1 MILISKQKRLRSEEQ
16 KYENSRMYAIPNQD
30 MRNVLIINRID
41 RCTISLTC
49 PDRDSQEGNGD
60 DRIFYPVVG
69 NRSNI
74 VRQKGKIEK
83 EKK

>member
-1 MILISKQKRLRSEEQ
+1 
-16 KYENSRMYAIPNQD
+16 MYVIPNQD
-30 MRNVLIINRID
+30 MRIVLIIINRID
-41 RCTISLTC
+41 QCTISLTC

-60 DRIFYPVVG
+60 DRIFYPVMG

-74 VRQKGKIEK
+74 RQKGKIER